1 MKSSLSF
8 PDTPNARVFLTGTYK
23 GLSVYLLI
31 IKPVA
36 FNLVIRKGDDNK
48 NGNGA
53 DHFLSCVTPPIA
65 HTGAASFYP
74 YPLLSACFLFIFYII
89 Q

>member
-8 PDTPNARVFLTGTYK
+8 PDTPNARVFLTGIYK

-36 FNLVIRKGDDNK
+36 VSVVIGKGEHNEM
-48 NGNGA
+48 GNGA
-53 DHFLSCVTPPIA
+53 DHFLSCMKPLVA
-65 HTGAASFYP
+65 HTDAASF
-74 YPLLSACFLFIFYII
+74 
-89 Q
+89 